1 MGKIICLITGEE
13 AYAGNGGYTCRSISL
28 LISYT
33 TNVLIQNTFLDDFF
47 LNVFRK
53 IFFYLL

>member
-28 LISYT
+28 LIHNFYK
-33 TNVLIQNTFLDDFF
+33 IQMLEFF
-47 LNVFRK
+47 SQVQQPAHK
-53 IFFYLL
+53 